1 MRIIGGS
8 AARRILKAPAGLAVR
23 PTPDRVKQA
32 IFNSLAGRVNG
43 ATVLEL
49 YAGSGSLGLEC
60 LSRGAARLVAVE
72 KSDRHA
78 RFIRDNLVQTGISP
92 ALLDMRT
99 QEVQPALAQLAA
111 SGMRF
116 DLILADPPYGPKNVG
131 KRSTSEAQKLLDDP
145 NLPKLLHPGGIF
157 ILGHTKRDT
166 LTLTASWVER
176 KLMKHGDTCMRFL
189 ELPRAGENS
198 EPLTDAVLEPVV
210 EVTEQQ
216 ESDSQA
222 EETDNPVR

>member
-32 IFNSLAGRVNG
+32 IFNSLGGRVEG
-43 ATVLEL
+43 AVVLEL
-49 YAGSGSLGLEC
+49 YAGAGSLGLEC

-78 RFIRDNLVQTGISP
+78 RFIRDNLAQAGLSAV
-92 ALLDMRT
+92 LLEMRT
-99 QEVQPALAQLAA
+99 QEVQPALAQLTAIQA
-111 SGMRF
+111 RF

-131 KRSTSEAQKLLDDP
+131 KRSTSEAQKLLDDL
-145 NLPKLLHPGGIF
+145 NLPGLLNPGGLF

-166 LTLTASWVER
+166 LTIPSNWSDR
-176 KLMKHGDTCMRFL
+176 KTLKHGDTIMRFL
-189 ELPRAGENS
+189 ECVTSENPR
-198 EPLTDAVLEPVV
+198 
-210 EVTEQQ
+210 
-216 ESDSQA
+216 
-222 EETDNPVR
+222 